1 MAAPALRWGILGAGY
16 IADRF
21 AGQAA
26 ALPGVR
32 LRRIGSRDA
41 ARGAEFAARHRVEAS
56 GGYEAVLADPQV
68 DAVYIALHNR
78 EHAAWSIAASRAGK
92 AVLCEK
98 PAGLD
103 RREAE
108 AMIAAADAAGTLWVE
123 AFAYRFHPR
132 WRAIRAAVAAM
143 SGPAMAEA
151 AFCFHAGDP
160 PKPRLVDPVGGGA
173 LFDVGCYPLSWL
185 IGLFGEPESVVC
197 SGRLAGPGV
206 DLAAA
211 AALRFPGGHAAT
223 ALCAVDAALPQRAA
237 VARGGASLEVE
248 WPFRN
253 PRDAVARLTPPGGEP
268 AALAWNDDGLELYAR
283 EAMAVAE
290 AMGGREH
297 PAMPWRDSLALAR
310 TIDRC
315 RAVLSP

>member
-1 MAAPALRWGILGAGY
+1 MPAAALRWGILGAGY

-21 AGQAA
+21 AGQVAA
-26 ALPGVR
+26 HGGAR

-41 ARGAEFAARHRVEAS
+41 ARAADFAARHRVEES
-56 GGYEAVLADPQV
+56 GGYEAVLADPQI

-78 EHAAWSIAASRAGK
+78 EHAVWSIAASRAGK
-92 AVLCEK
+92 PVLCEK

-103 RREAE
+103 AREAE

-132 WRAIRAAVAAM
+132 WSAIRAAVAAL
-143 SGPAMAEA
+143 SGPAVAEA
-151 AFCFHAGDP
+151 AFCFHGGDP

-173 LFDVGCYPLSWL
+173 LLDVGCYPLSWL
-185 IGLFGEPESVVC
+185 IGLFGEPESVAC
-197 SGRLAGPGV
+197 SGRLAATGV

-211 AALRFPGGHAAT
+211 ATLRFAGGHVAT
-223 ALCAVDAALPQRAA
+223 ATCAVDAALPQRAA
-237 VARGGASLEVE
+237 VARGAAALEVD

-253 PRDAVARLTPPGGEP
+253 PRDATARLTTADGAQAP
-268 AALAWNDDGLELYAR
+268 LAWTEDGLELYAR
-283 EAMAVAE
+283 EAVAVAE
-290 AMGGREH
+290 AIGAREH

-315 RAVLSP
+315 RAALSP